1 VQAPTTYEITFAG
14 EYPQTGGVNRQ
25 SEAESE
31 GFLAGWRVS
40 SCRGKPPRLT
50 GTATSLLDGILSSY
64 DLAKEVGEMI
74 DLTFTDPSLA
84 KLSEENSNGYQ

>member
-1 VQAPTTYEITFAG
+1 VLIGRAQEKARASSP
-14 EYPQTGGVNRQ
+14 GGVRRLI
-25 SEAESE
+25 EAS
-31 GFLAGWRVS
+31 L
-40 SCRGKPPRLT
+40 PHLT